1 MQAQSRL
8 LNGILILGHVY
19 LLPFP
24 AFNSRADLRRAL
36 ALVRL
41 LIRVDRFSHAHTAAG
56 SMLAGKAIEQ
66 ARVALAAV
74 AVAIAGLLVEY
85 FLHSR
90 RDDVSVLHGDVRELR
105 SAAPPAAPPSTQRKT
120 SASRPSP
127 SWPPESPPHPPSRPS
142 PHRAS
147 PPASAQCAAPISQ
160 TSASQPNLS
169 RNPRLWPSQ
178 RPATVPRARLGR
190 AFQIRTAGKAAESAA
205 A

>member
-56 SMLAGKAIEQ
+56 AMLAGEAIEQ

-85 FLHSR
+85 FLHPR
-90 RDDVSVLHGDVRELR
+90 REDVSVLYRDVCELIR
-105 SAAPPAAPPSTQRKT
+105 
-120 SASRPSP
+120 
-127 SWPPESPPHPPSRPS
+127 
-142 PHRAS
+142 PHRLRN
-147 PPASAQCAAPISQ
+147 ISFLPFIVIH
-160 TSASQPNLS
+160 TPLF
-169 RNPRLWPSQ
+169 L
-178 RPATVPRARLGR
+178 TLTH
-190 AFQIRTAGKAAESAA
+190 IRRCHS
-205 A
+205 

>member
-90 RDDVSVLHGDVRELR
+90 RKDVSVLYGDVCELR
-105 SAAPPAAPPSTQRKT
+105 RAERLRKPALRRFVVKRWHGFLNALGPMATP
-120 SASRPSP
+120 
-127 SWPPESPPHPPSRPS
+127 PPSRH
-142 PHRAS
+142 PHTHH
-147 PPASAQCAAPISQ
+147 P
-160 TSASQPNLS
+160 
-169 RNPRLWPSQ
+169 
-178 RPATVPRARLGR
+178 
-190 AFQIRTAGKAAESAA
+190 
-205 A
+205 